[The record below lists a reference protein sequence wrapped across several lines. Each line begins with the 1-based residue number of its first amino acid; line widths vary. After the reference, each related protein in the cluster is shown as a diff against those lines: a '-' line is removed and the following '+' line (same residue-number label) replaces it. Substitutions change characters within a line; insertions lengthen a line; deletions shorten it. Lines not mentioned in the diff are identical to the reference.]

1 MDIKNPIFARYE
13 LISCKQ
19 QSGESL
25 DRYLRKL
32 KQLSMD
38 CDYQAVSA
46 QLHKEEAI
54 RDAFIGGI
62 ISNEIRQRLLE
73 DSNLTLQVAFEK
85 AHSLET
91 AQRKAESYQFVS
103 PSAEHIAKVQFCAE
117 DNKLEGLGRSHLE
130 DYSAATA
137 EKCVFCGNS

>member
-19 QSGESL
+19 RSGESL

-32 KQLSMD
+32 TQLSMD

-54 RDAFIGGI
+54 RDAFIAGI

-85 AHSLET
+85 ARSLET
-91 AQRKAESYQFVS
+91 AQRNAKSYNLYLLLQNTS
-103 PSAEHIAKVQFCAE
+103 RKCNLVQKII
-117 DNKLEGLGRSHLE
+117 N
-130 DYSAATA
+130 
-137 EKCVFCGNS
+137 